1 MNRTRGEF
9 KARREM
15 AGLSQQDV
23 SAALGVNIRTVK
35 RWENPSFPYM
45 PPEDA
50 WKAVDDALD
59 AQRRQVAYAVST
71 VEEQTERLGHA
82 PEEVRITYYRDQA
95 MYDEHGRDAG
105 PVGQANAAARAA
117 AAAIEAMGVRAA
129 FAYPVEGA
137 VKTPGSGY

>member
-1 MNRTRGEF
+1 MDRTRGEF

-15 AGLSQQDV
+15 AGLSQQDI

-71 VEEQTERLGHA
+71 VEEQAERLGHV

-95 MYDEHGRDAG
+95 MYDKHGRDAG
-105 PVGQANAAARAA
+105 PVGQANADARAV

-129 FAYPVEGA
+129 FAYPVERA
-137 VKTPGSGY
+137 VKTPETGY